1 MIATA
6 LASAAIALAAPAPA
20 PATIQGDVA
29 AAAAYWGATPAQC
42 TTGVVVAET
51 LPGRVLGE
59 ATLTEPEQ
67 TEPCTMTITTGMTR
81 RLRCLVVVH
90 EYGHWLGHHH
100 SGDPEN
106 VMFPVVRPSLVL
118 PQCEQVKPAA
128 LP

>member
-20 PATIQGDVA
+20 PATIQADLA
-29 AAAAYWGATPAQC
+29 AAATYWQAQPTQC
-42 TTGVVVAET
+42 ASGSVVSEV

-67 TEPCTMTITTGMTR
+67 TEPCAMKITTGMTR

-90 EYGHWLGHHH
+90 EYGHWLGYHH
-100 SGDPEN
+100 SPDPES
-106 VMFPVVRPSLVL
+106 VMFPVIRPTLIV
-118 PQCEQVKPAA
+118 PECETAA
-128 LP
+128 GA

>member
-20 PATIQGDVA
+20 PATIQGDVE
-29 AAAAYWGATPAQC
+29 AAAAYWQASPTQC
-42 TTGVVVAET
+42 TSGAVTAET

-67 TEPCTMTITTGMTR
+67 TEPCTMKITTGMTR

-90 EYGHWLGHHH
+90 EYGHWLGHRH
-100 SGDPEN
+100 SDDPQS
-106 VMFPVVRPSLVL
+106 VMFPVVRPTLVV
-118 PQCEQVKPAA
+118 PECEVAQPS
-128 LP
+128 